1 MKTTICMHYS
11 LNLHRDN
18 YAHDLIYTELWRKCI
33 AQRITTYSIR
43 FSWCGRDLVVTRR
56 REACQATKLVNSI
69 YPVSQLVQN
78 SDHQKR
84 STKMVGHTL
93 MQNVWLHT
101 DLMLKYFVLVYH
113 QHRNSSSQLIQNSN
127 YQEREKTIGNQIRS
141 KTL

>member
-84 STKMVGHTL
+84 STKMVGNTL
-93 MQNVWLHT
+93 MQNHKKWST
-101 DLMLKYFVLVYH
+101 NQPCTEMTSD
-113 QHRNSSSQLIQNSN
+113 QLIYSRKK
-127 YQEREKTIGNQIRS
+127 YNQVNKKSIS
-141 KTL
+141 GSVKVNKLSL